1 MRVEIMMAAL
11 VGVFSVA
18 VFCLGIARREVTL
31 IGLSILWL
39 GVAATLAASNSAFT
53 PKDKTDE

>member
-1 MRVEIMMAAL
+1 MRGEVIMAGL

-18 VFCLGIARREVTL
+18 VFSLGVARREATL

-39 GVAATLAASNSAFT
+39 GVAATLVASNSAFT